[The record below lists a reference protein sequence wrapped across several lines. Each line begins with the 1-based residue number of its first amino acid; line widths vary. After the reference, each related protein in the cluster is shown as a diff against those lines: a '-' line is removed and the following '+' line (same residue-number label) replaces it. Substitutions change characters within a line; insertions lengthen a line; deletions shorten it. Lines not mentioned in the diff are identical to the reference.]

1 MNTII
6 LHVINSEVVSECA
19 VKLGK
24 LFCLGFDLIFVVVV
38 VVLFVVFILTV
49 GLISRSLDISW
60 W

>member
-6 LHVINSEVVSECA
+6 LHIISSEVVSECA
-19 VKLGK
+19 LKLGK
-24 LFCLGFDLIFVVVV
+24 LFCLGFDLIFVVV